1 MAGETELLSQAGV
14 AASGILVNAGWVLLS
29 VVGAMIL
36 LVIGWVLGNIV
47 KHITVRVLKSTKV
60 DKWFDEQNLSDA
72 IGGKEI
78 SVLTGSILKW
88 YIIVLFLAAAA
99 EIVRL
104 KSLQAFLEGLQ
115 TYVPLV
121 LGGIIVFI
129 AGLLLARYARNSIES
144 TKHKMKK
151 VAGVLAEA
159 IIVLFSGVL
168 ALTLALGEN
177 GPAYMDVIAEYLK
190 IFIHP
195 FIVAFAYMLAIVIG
209 IQLLTTFGDDI
220 KKIMA
225 DVKKSLK

>member
-1 MAGETELLSQAGV
+1 MAGETEIVSNAGV
-14 AASGILVNAGWVLLS
+14 VVSAILVNAGWVLLS

-36 LVIGWVLGNIV
+36 LAIGWVLGDIV
-47 KHITVRVLKSTKV
+47 KRITVRVLKSTKV
-60 DKWFDEQNLSDA
+60 DKWFEEQDLSDA
-72 IGGKEI
+72 IGGKDI
-78 SVLTGSILKW
+78 SMITGSILKW
-88 YIIVLFLAAAA
+88 YIIVLFLAGAA

-104 KSLQAFLEGLQ
+104 KSLQAFLEGLRL
-115 TYVPLV
+115 YIPLV
-121 LGGIIVFI
+121 LGGIIVFVS
-129 AGLLLARYARNSIES
+129 GLLLARYARNSIET

-177 GPAYMDVIAEYLK
+177 GPAYMNVIAEYLK
-190 IFIHP
+190 IFIQP
-195 FIVAFAYMLAIVIG
+195 FIVAFAYMLAIVMG

-220 KKIMA
+220 KKIMT